1 MDGFWENEG
10 GWPNDTP
17 QCIFLARVVQ
27 KIGAAMFG
35 DKWTGREIITKQLPA
50 LPAQQ
55 AASFWDVRRAL
66 RLLGREVAVEERP
79 ELKSVWLGHGTR
91 IRHPSPAI
99 SMFTIEE
106 WAQAGAEARQQNQ
119 LLVLA
124 LQRLNAVHRDIVKRC
139 ASGELISATRPAKGG
154 ATSERPATAWNT
166 ELWHHRFVMC
176 QMNPRDPFSYAFA
189 GDQFEWIFLIR
200 KSFDQYLLS
209 YSDTKID
216 AETLPH
222 LSPYL
227 RTMIAVAKRLEVSP
241 ANQPKKVSVEAEIV
255 TTWRGAKAPSPTQIA
270 SMATFIREPESQAG
284 RRPHRPTRKKKGP
297 PKS

>member
-1 MDGFWENEG
+1 
-10 GWPNDTP
+10 
-17 QCIFLARVVQ
+17 
-27 KIGAAMFG
+27 
-35 DKWTGREIITKQLPA
+35 
-50 LPAQQ
+50 
-55 AASFWDVRRAL
+55 
-66 RLLGREVAVEERP
+66 
-79 ELKSVWLGHGTR
+79 
-91 IRHPSPAI
+91 
-99 SMFTIEE
+99 
-106 WAQAGAEARQQNQ
+106 
-119 LLVLA
+119 
-124 LQRLNAVHRDIVKRC
+124 
-139 ASGELISATRPAKGG
+139 
-154 ATSERPATAWNT
+154 
-166 ELWHHRFVMC
+166 
-176 QMNPRDPFSYAFA
+176 
-189 GDQFEWIFLIR
+189 LIR

-284 RRPHRPTRKKKGP
+284 RRPHRPTRKKKSP